1 MPTLTIRNVSPR
13 VVQSLKSLAQRNG
26 RSMEQEVRE
35 VIEEHVAE
43 REAVLTQIEAS
54 WTEQH
59 RRPTAAEV
67 DQWLDAGR

>member
-26 RSMEQEVRE
+26 RSMEQEVRV

-43 REAVLTQIEAS
+43 REAVLAQIEAS
-54 WTEQH
+54 WTEQR